1 MSRSRFATLVAAA
14 AGGAV
19 VCLATA
25 GAAAASGS
33 PAVAAAEAAGGAAAG
48 EPQTA
53 TPPLPA
59 PDLYAGS
66 PYLRELRNS
75 LVYGEIWERPYL
87 SKRDRSLITIAVLQ
101 ALVRDELAIHIPR
114 GLDNGLTPEEV
125 SEIIL
130 HVTFYAGWPT
140 GVQASITAAET
151 LDARGPLPA
160 ERPRGARARSPPSE
174 RGGPP
179 GLTLGEL
186 PRAPAPET
194 EITTPGGLSDAYA
207 AVPRLGALRNSLLYG
222 DIWERPLLSKR
233 DRSLITVAVNQA
245 LYVTNELRLHIDR
258 ALDQNG
264 VTPQELS
271 EVILHVTFY
280 AGWPA
285 AVNAGRL
292 GPPALRARG
301 GDRGAAPK
309 TRGGRPAPIA
319 HAPFY
324 AGGRAAVNAGRL
336 ATAALRA
343 RGVDLGALK

>member
-1 MSRSRFATLVAAA
+1 MKKPRVMHLFVVAALSF
-14 AGGAV
+14 AGLSPSSPLGV
-19 VCLATA
+19 T
-25 GAAAASGS
+25 AAAQQADA
-33 PAVAAAEAAGGAAAG
+33 PA
-48 EPQTA
+48 P
-53 TPPLPA
+53 PA

-101 ALVRDELAIHIPR
+101 ALAREELAIHIPR
-114 GLDNGLTPEEV
+114 GLDNGLTPEEI

-140 GVQASITAAET
+140 GVQASLTAAEAFE
-151 LDARGPLPA
+151 AR
-160 ERPRGARARSPPSE
+160 
-174 RGGPP
+174 
-179 GLTLGEL
+179 GLTLADL
-186 PRAPAPET
+186 PRSPALEA
-194 EITTPGGLSDAYA
+194 EVTTPGGLSDAYA

-264 VTPQELS
+264 VEPQELS
-271 EVILHVTFY
+271 EVVLHVTFY

-285 AVNAGRL
+285 SVNAGRL
-292 GPPALRARG
+292 L
-301 GDRGAAPK
+301 
-309 TRGGRPAPIA
+309 
-319 HAPFY
+319 
-324 AGGRAAVNAGRL
+324 
-336 ATAALRA
+336 TAALQA
-343 RGVDLGALK
+343 RGVALDELR

>member
-1 MSRSRFATLVAAA
+1 MPRNPLVPLIVGASVVVVAAA
-14 AGGAV
+14 A
-19 VCLATA
+19 A
-25 GAAAASGS
+25 GAS
-33 PAVAAAEAAGGAAAG
+33 AAEGPASAAQQA
-48 EPQTA
+48 E

-101 ALVRDELAIHIPR
+101 ALTREELAIHIPR
-114 GLDNGLTPEEV
+114 GLDNGLTPEEI

-140 GVQASITAAET
+140 GVQASLTAAEAFE
-151 LDARGPLPA
+151 AR
-160 ERPRGARARSPPSE
+160 
-174 RGGPP
+174 

-186 PRAPAPET
+186 PRAPEPET
-194 EITTPGGLSDAYA
+194 EVTTPGGLSDAYA

-292 GPPALRARG
+292 ATEALR
-301 GDRGAAPK
+301 
-309 TRGGRPAPIA
+309 T
-319 HAPFY
+319 
-324 AGGRAAVNAGRL
+324 
-336 ATAALRA
+336 
-343 RGVDLGALK
+343 RGVDLGELR

>member
-1 MSRSRFATLVAAA
+1 MLKTRVAFPIVAFVVAVA

-19 VCLATA
+19 FAA
-25 GAAAASGS
+25 AHPAPAAAAAPHPGAAAA
-33 PAVAAAEAAGGAAAG
+33 AQEAE
-48 EPQTA
+48 P
-53 TPPLPA
+53 PPLPA

-87 SKRDRSLITIAVLQ
+87 SKRDRSMITIGVLQ
-101 ALVRDELAIHIPR
+101 ALAREELAIHIPR
-114 GLDNGLTPEEV
+114 GLDNGLTPEEI

-140 GVQASITAAET
+140 GVQASITAAEAFE
-151 LDARGPLPA
+151 AR
-160 ERPRGARARSPPSE
+160 
-174 RGGPP
+174 

-222 DIWERPLLSKR
+222 DVWERPLLSKR
-233 DRSLITVAVNQA
+233 DRSLVTVAVNQA

-292 GPPALRARG
+292 
-301 GDRGAAPK
+301 
-309 TRGGRPAPIA
+309 
-319 HAPFY
+319 
-324 AGGRAAVNAGRL
+324 
-336 ATAALRA
+336 ATAALRT
-343 RGVDLGALK
+343 RGFDLGELR

>member
-1 MSRSRFATLVAAA
+1 MKKPRAMDIFVVAVVVLAGIPGYAPARAAPAAA
-14 AGGAV
+14 QADAP
-19 VCLATA
+19 AT
-25 GAAAASGS
+25 
-33 PAVAAAEAAGGAAAG
+33 
-48 EPQTA
+48 
-53 TPPLPA
+53 
-59 PDLYAGS
+59 DLYAGS

-101 ALVRDELAIHIPR
+101 ALARAELAIHIPR
-114 GLDNGLTPEEV
+114 GLDNGLTPEEI

-140 GVQASITAAET
+140 GVQASLTAAEAFE
-151 LDARGPLPA
+151 AR
-160 ERPRGARARSPPSE
+160 
-174 RGGPP
+174 
-179 GLTLGEL
+179 GLTLGDL
-186 PRAPAPET
+186 PRAPELPES
-194 EITTPGGLSDAYA
+194 ITTPGELSDAYA

-233 DRSLITVAVNQA
+233 DRSLVTVAVNQA

-292 GPPALRARG
+292 
-301 GDRGAAPK
+301 
-309 TRGGRPAPIA
+309 
-319 HAPFY
+319 
-324 AGGRAAVNAGRL
+324 
-336 ATAALRA
+336 ATEAFRA
-343 RGVDLGALK
+343 RGVSFADLE